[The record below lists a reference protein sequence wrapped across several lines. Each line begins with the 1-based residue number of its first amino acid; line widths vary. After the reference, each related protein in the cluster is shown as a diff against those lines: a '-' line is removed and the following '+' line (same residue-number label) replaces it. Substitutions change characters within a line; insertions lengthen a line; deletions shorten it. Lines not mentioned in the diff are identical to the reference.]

1 MSSHFGGNRMD
12 YKQFFSKING
22 KRIAVCGIGVSNTPL
37 IENFLNGGA
46 RVFACDRRTREQL
59 GAVADELEAK
69 GAELRLGENY
79 LKNLEVDI
87 IFRTPGMNYYLS
99 ELVKARENGIAVTS
113 EMEVFFDVCPATIFA
128 VTGSDGKTTTT
139 TLIAKMLEAEGKTV
153 HVGGNIGRP
162 LLPMIEQI
170 KPEDYVVV
178 ELSSFQLISMRKS
191 PDVAVVTNVAPN
203 HLDVHKD
210 MDEYINAKKNVLLHQ
225 NAFSRTVLNDDNEI
239 THGFSQEVR
248 GQHMHFSMKTPVS
261 NGAWLSDDGTIY
273 MAYRRMV
280 APIMNRDEIALMGDH
295 NVENYLAAISAVWGY
310 AGADSIRKV
319 AREFAGV
326 EHRIEPVRNLN
337 GIRFYNDSIASSPTR
352 TIAGLKAFNQ
362 KIILIAGGY
371 DKHIPFEPMA
381 PYINDKVKRLILT
394 GPTADKIE
402 KAVKEDKS
410 YDGSIKIL
418 RSESMEQ
425 SVELAYSNATE
436 GDIVTLSPACA
447 SFDAYPNFAERGKHF
462 KELVNKLN

>member
-1 MSSHFGGNRMD
+1 MD

-37 IENFLNGGA
+37 IENFLKGGA
-46 RVFACDRRTREQL
+46 RVFACDRRSREQL
-59 GAVADELEAK
+59 GSVADELEAQ

-87 IFRTPGMNYYLS
+87 IFRTPGMNYYLA

-113 EMEVFFDVCPATIFA
+113 EMEVFFEVCPATIFA

-225 NAFSRTVLNDDNEI
+225 NAFSRTVLNDDNDI
-239 THGFSQEVR
+239 THGFSKDVR
-248 GQHMHFSMKTPVS
+248 GQHMHFSMNTPVS

-319 AREFAGV
+319 AREFTGV

-381 PYINDKVKRLILT
+381 PYINEKVKLLVLS
-394 GPTADKIE
+394 GPTAHKIE
-402 KAVKEDKS
+402 KAVREHES

-418 RSESMEQ
+418 HSNSMEQ
-425 SVELAYSNATE
+425 SVQLAYDNAKE

-462 KELVNKLN
+462 KELVNKLS

>member
-1 MSSHFGGNRMD
+1 MD
-12 YKQFFSKING
+12 YKQFFSKIKG

-37 IENFLNGGA
+37 IENFLKQGA
-46 RVFACDRRTREQL
+46 RVFACDRRTREL
-59 GAVADELEAK
+59 IGPVADMLEEK

-87 IFRTPGMNYYLS
+87 IFRTPGMNYYIP
-99 ELVKARENGIAVTS
+99 ELVNARENGIAVTS
-113 EMEVFFDVCPATIFA
+113 EMEVFFEVCPATIFA

-139 TLIAKMLEAEGKTV
+139 TLIAKMLEAEGKKV
-153 HVGGNIGRP
+153 HIGGNIGRP
-162 LLPMIEQI
+162 LLPLIEQI

-210 MDEYINAKKNVLLHQ
+210 MDEYINAKKNILLHQ

-239 THGFSQEVR
+239 TKSFSDEVR
-248 GQHMHFSMKTPVS
+248 GQYMHFSMKTPVS
-261 NGAWLSDDGTIY
+261 NGAWLADDGTIY

-280 APIMNRDEIALMGDH
+280 APILNKNEIALIGEH
-295 NVENYLAAISAVWGY
+295 NVANYLAAISAVWGY

-319 AREFAGV
+319 AHEFTGV
-326 EHRIEPVRNLN
+326 EHRIEPVRTLN
-337 GIRFYNDSIASSPTR
+337 GVKYFNDSIATSPTR
-352 TIAGLKAFNQ
+352 TIAGLKAFDG
-362 KIILIAGGY
+362 KVILIAGGY
-371 DKHIPFEPMA
+371 DKHIPFEPLA
-381 PYINDKVKRLILT
+381 PIINEKVKLLILS

-402 KAVKEDKS
+402 KAVKSDSS
-410 YDGSIKIL
+410 YKGLTIL
-418 RSESMEQ
+418 HSDDMEN
-425 SVELAYSNATE
+425 SVRIAYENARD

-447 SFDAYPNFAERGKHF
+447 SFDAYPNFAERGNHF
-462 KELVNKLN
+462 KRLVNSL